1 MPHRLE
7 GFHNHLKH
15 TNPRRKGAN
24 SDGTAKLGHGVKEV
38 VQLVNQNWLHV
49 QLIFQETRNL
59 SS

>member
-1 MPHRLE
+1 
-7 GFHNHLKH
+7 
-15 TNPRRKGAN
+15 
-24 SDGTAKLGHGVKEV
+24 LGHGVKEV